1 MANEKAFEN
10 FNLFNELQGSLQ
22 EAVAFKKGDKRKG
35 RMVVREIPT
44 PDYTGSDVHRIRQQL
59 QLSQNGLA
67 VALGVSKRTVE
78 AWEAGRNIP
87 SQTACRLIYLIEKDR
102 SLINQLVSGL
112 SL

>member
-78 AWEAGRNIP
+78 AWEAGKNAP
-87 SQTACRLIYLIEKDR
+87 SNSSNKLLYLIEKDPA
-102 SLINQLVSGL
+102 IIKELVAL
-112 SL
+112 